1 MLSLT
6 VFPLS
11 LYLVYFT
18 IRIENVPT
26 SLNRLRQ
33 LEDALAAADV
43 EVVALSLLAQEREED
58 RRFTHVRDILQTAQ
72 LAAAAAIELRR
83 AEMNEIETIR
93 RRYGELMR
101 AWGGESSATEPW
113 RARTSGTLKSVDV
126 MSNDLSSEEQLRVAV
141 DDAAGGAHSSDAVV
155 VKEEESARA
164 LRFKRMRLLDN
175 GSGMRAMLLGKHS
188 FSILHLALHLILLL
202 L

>member
-1 MLSLT
+1 MMLSLT

-58 RRFTHVRDILQTAQ
+58 RR
-72 LAAAAAIELRR
+72 
-83 AEMNEIETIR
+83 
-93 RRYGELMR
+93 
-101 AWGGESSATEPW
+101 ESLDPAPLF
-113 RARTSGTLKSVDV
+113 GF
-126 MSNDLSSEEQLRVAV
+126 
-141 DDAAGGAHSSDAVV
+141 
-155 VKEEESARA
+155 SARE
-164 LRFKRMRLLDN
+164 RLLP
-175 GSGMRAMLLGKHS
+175 G
-188 FSILHLALHLILLL
+188 LIVF
-202 L
+202 